1 VASLRSVSVPG
12 ELDRQNGQWM
22 LAISANPAVSNLG
35 TVATDVERA
44 VLNTG
49 DPPRGVVTSMRGQIS
64 ALRQILGELLIGLSA
79 AVLVI
84 LLLLAANF
92 QSLRLSLVVIS
103 TAPAVLVGVAAML
116 LVTHTS
122 LNLESFMGTIM
133 AIGVAVANA
142 ILLVTFAEKNRYAGV
157 ESHQA
162 ARDAASERLRPVLMT
177 SLSMIA
183 GMVPMALAI
192 GEGAEETA
200 PLGRAVIGGLAA
212 ATLATL
218 FLLPTIFG
226 VIQQNASTD
235 SGSLDPEDPESR
247 FYTPA
252 SEPSR

>member
-1 VASLRSVSVPG
+1 
-12 ELDRQNGQWM
+12 M
-22 LAISANPAVSNLG
+22 LIISANPAGNNLG
-35 TVATDVERA
+35 TVASDVDRA
-44 VLNTG
+44 IRNAG
-49 DPPRGVVTSMRGQIS
+49 DPPRGVTTTVRGQVS
-64 ALRQILGELLIGLSA
+64 ALRQIFGELLIGLGA

-92 QSLRLSLVVIS
+92 QSVRLSLVVVS
-103 TAPAVLVGVAAML
+103 TAPAVLVGVALML
-116 LVTHTS
+116 LVTGTS

-142 ILLVTFAEKNRYAGV
+142 ILLVTFAEKNRRGGA
-157 ESHQA
+157 ESHEA
-162 ARDAASERLRPVLMT
+162 AREAAAERLRPVLMT
-177 SLSMIA
+177 SLAMIA
-183 GMVPMALAI
+183 GMIPMGLAI
-192 GEGAEETA
+192 GQGAEETA

-226 VIQQNASTD
+226 IVQGKAATD

-247 FYTPA
+247 YYTPA